1 MVGIVLVSHSAR
13 LAEGVRELV
22 EQVAQ
27 GAVPL
32 AVAGGID
39 DPDNPIGTDA
49 MKVLEAIQ
57 SVYSDDGVV
66 VLMDLG
72 SALLSAEMAVE
83 FLPEEQQPR
92 IHLCSAPFVEGAY
105 AAVVQASTGAPV
117 QSVVAEAIG
126 ALGAKIEQL
135 GGAVEAQGSVPSP
148 SGRGLGRG
156 SDAVEQTQ
164 EIVLTVRNRLGLH
177 ARPAARFVSTA
188 GRFAADVELIRA
200 GRPANA
206 KSINQVATLGVRQGD
221 TITIR
226 AAGPDAAAALAALQ
240 ALADD
245 NFGDRDEPESRGAG
259 GQGSRG
265 ESRPTALL
273 PTDPLNTD
281 PLTTDHWPLTTALP
295 GIPASPGVAIGP
307 AALYRPRPP
316 EVVTRAIEDT
326 AGEWRRLQDAVA
338 VARDEIGALHRRAV
352 AQVGPDEAAIFE
364 AHLLFLQDPLL
375 VEATRDRIYG
385 EKINAE
391 AAWQRQMADMAATY
405 RDMADDY
412 MRARA
417 ADVEDVAQRVLRGL
431 MGVAPPSLDLAAPA
445 ILIAADLTPSDTAR
459 LDRERV
465 LAVCTELG
473 GATAHSAILAR
484 ALGIPAVVG
493 LGHAVWQVAEGQR
506 VAVDGD
512 AGALWPQPDEAQV
525 AQLAARREAWL
536 ETQRRDK
543 AAGQGAAVTPD
554 GHRVEIAANVGS
566 PNDVAPALEFGAE
579 GVGLFRTEFLF
590 MDRAA
595 APSEEEQFEAY
606 RRAARAAGDRPL
618 IIRTLDVGGDKPLP
632 YLDLGDEANPF
643 LGWRAIRFCL
653 ERPDVFMPQLRAILR
668 ASAAEEG
675 APRCVKLMLPMIG
688 TPAEVRAAR
697 AMLAA
702 AQAELRAA
710 GVPFDED
717 MEVGIMIEVPSAV
730 AVADQL
736 AREVDFF
743 SIGTND
749 LTQYVMAA
757 DRGNARVAGLASALQ
772 PAVLRLVRDAADAAH
787 AAGIWIGMC
796 GELAGNALAAPV
808 LVGLGLDE
816 LSMSAPSI
824 PAVKAAVRRFA
835 LADAQR
841 IAAAALALDSAE
853 AVARYLQQ
861 AALEEK

>member
-1 MVGIVLVSHSAR
+1 MVGIVLVSHSAK
-13 LAEGVRELV
+13 LGDGVRELV
-22 EQVAQ
+22 EQAAQ

-32 AVAGGID
+32 AVAAGID

-72 SALLSAEMAVE
+72 SALLSAEMALE
-83 FLPEEQQPR
+83 FLPDDQRP
-92 IHLCSAPFVEGAY
+92 HVYLCSAPFVEGAY

-117 QSVVAEAIG
+117 RSVVAEATG
-126 ALGAKIEQL
+126 ALAAKIEQL
-135 GGAVEAQGSVPSP
+135 GGESAGE
-148 SGRGLGRG
+148 RG
-156 SDAVEQTQ
+156 SGGAGEQGGEEAQ

-188 GRFAADVELIRA
+188 GRFAAEVTILKN
-200 GRPANA
+200 GRRANA

-221 TITIR
+221 MITVS
-226 AAGPDAAAALAALQ
+226 AGGPDAAAALAALQ

-245 NFGDRDEPESRGAG
+245 NFGDRKEGQGSRRAG

-265 ESRPTALL
+265 ETRQ
-273 PTDPLNTD
+273 TD
-281 PLTTDHWPLTTALP
+281 PLTTDLLTTDNRQLTTALP

-316 EVVTRAIEDT
+316 EVVARAIDDA
-326 AGEWRRLQDAVA
+326 AGEWRRLQAAVD
-338 VARDEIGALHRRAV
+338 VARDEIDALHRRAV
-352 AQVGPDEAAIFE
+352 AQVGADEAAIFE

-375 VEATRDRIYG
+375 IEATRDRIYG

-391 AAWQRQMADMAATY
+391 AAWQRQTADMAATY

-431 MGVAPPSLDLAAPA
+431 MGVAPPSLDFATPA
-445 ILIAADLTPSDTAR
+445 VLIAADLTPSDTAR

-512 AGALWPQPDEAQV
+512 AGALWPRPDEAQV
-525 AQLAARREAWL
+525 TMLAARRAAWL
-536 ETQRRDK
+536 DGQRRAK
-543 AAGQGAAVTPD
+543 VAGQGAAVTPD

-653 ERPDVFMPQLRAILR
+653 ERPDVFLPQLRAILR
-668 ASAAEEG
+668 ASAAEDG
-675 APRCVKLMLPMIG
+675 PRHVKLMLPMIG
-688 TPAEVRAAR
+688 APVEVRAAR
-697 AMLAA
+697 AMLAR
-702 AQAELRAA
+702 AQDELRAA
-710 GVPFDED
+710 GVPFDEG

-757 DRGNARVAGLASALQ
+757 DRGNARVADLASALQ
-772 PAVLRLVRDAADAAH
+772 PAVLRMVRDAATAAH

-796 GELAGNALAAPV
+796 GELAGNPLAAPV

-824 PAVKAAVRRFA
+824 PAVKAAVRRFT
-835 LADAQR
+835 LAEAQR

-853 AVARYLQQ
+853 AVARFLQEAQ
-861 AALEEK
+861 PSAA

>member
-1 MVGIVLVSHSAR
+1 MVSLVFVSHSAL
-13 LAEGVRELV
+13 LAEGVRQLA
-22 EQVAQ
+22 EQMTQ
-27 GAVPL
+27 GAVPM

-72 SALLSAEMAVE
+72 SALLSAEMALE
-83 FLPEEQQPR
+83 FLSDEQRPQV
-92 IHLCSAPFVEGAY
+92 HLCPAPLVEGAL
-105 AAVVQASTGAPV
+105 AAAVQASVGASAAQV
-117 QSVVAEAIG
+117 MAE
-126 ALGAKIEQL
+126 ALGALAVKVEHM
-135 GGAVEAQGSVPSP
+135 GGAAAEPGSGGAGGQG
-148 SGRGLGRG
+148 G
-156 SDAVEQTQ
+156 AATEQ
-164 EIVLTVRNRLGLH
+164 IALVVRNRLGLH
-177 ARPAARFVSTA
+177 ARPAARLVSTA
-188 GRFAADVELIRA
+188 GRFTAEVTLLKD
-200 GRPANA
+200 GRRANA
-206 KSINQVATLGVRQGD
+206 KSINQVATLGVRHGD
-221 TITIR
+221 TITVS
-226 AAGPDAAAALAALQ
+226 AGGPDATAALAALQ

-245 NFGDRDEPESRGAG
+245 NFGDREEERGSG
-259 GQGSRG
+259 GAEEQGG
-265 ESRPTALL
+265 ETRATDLLTA
-273 PTDPLNTD
+273 D
-281 PLTTDHWPLTTALP
+281 PLTTAQLK

-316 EVVTRAIEDT
+316 EVVARAIDDA
-326 AGEWRRLQDAVA
+326 AGEWRRLRAAVDT
-338 VARDEIGALHRRAV
+338 ARDEIDALHRRAV
-352 AQVGPDEAAIFE
+352 AQVGADEAAIFE

-375 VEATRDRIYG
+375 VEATRDRIYS

-391 AAWQRQMADMAATY
+391 AAWQRETAAMAATY
-405 RDMADDY
+405 REMADDY

-431 MGVAPPSLDLAAPA
+431 MGVAPPSLDFAAPA

-493 LGHAVWQVAEGQR
+493 LGHAVWQVAEGQH
-506 VAVDGD
+506 VAVDGN
-512 AGALWPQPDEAQV
+512 AGALWLQPDEAQV
-525 AQLAARREAWL
+525 ASLTAQREAWL

-543 AAGQGAAVTPD
+543 AAGQGTAATPD
-554 GHRVEIAANVGS
+554 GRRVEIAANVGS

-606 RRAARAAGDRPL
+606 RRAARAAGGRPL

-632 YLDLGDEANPF
+632 YLDLGEEANPF

-668 ASAAEEG
+668 ASAAEDG
-675 APRCVKLMLPMIG
+675 PRNVKLMLPMIG
-688 TPAEVRAAR
+688 APAEVHAAR
-697 AMLAA
+697 AMLAT

-710 GVPFDED
+710 GVPYDEG

-736 AREVDFF
+736 ARLVDFF

-757 DRGNARVAGLASALQ
+757 DRGNARVAELASAFQ
-772 PAVLRLVRDAADAAH
+772 PAVLRMVRDAATAAH
-787 AAGIWIGMC
+787 NAGIWIGMC
-796 GELAGNALAAPV
+796 GELAGNPLAAPV

-824 PAVKAAVRRFA
+824 PAVKAAVRRFS

-853 AVARYLQQ
+853 AVARFLQR
-861 AALEEK
+861 AAVGE

>member
-1 MVGIVLVSHSAR
+1 MVSLVFVSHSAL
-13 LAEGVRELV
+13 LAEGVRQLA
-22 EQVAQ
+22 EQMTQ
-27 GAVPL
+27 GAVPM

-72 SALLSAEMAVE
+72 SALLSAEMALE
-83 FLPEEQQPR
+83 FLSDEQRPQV
-92 IHLCSAPFVEGAY
+92 HLCPAPLVEGAL
-105 AAVVQASTGAPV
+105 AAAVQASVGASAAQV
-117 QSVVAEAIG
+117 MAE
-126 ALGAKIEQL
+126 ALGALAVKVEHM
-135 GGAVEAQGSVPSP
+135 GGAAAEPGS
-148 SGRGLGRG
+148 GGAGGQRG
-156 SDAVEQTQ
+156 AATEQ
-164 EIVLTVRNRLGLH
+164 IALVVRNRLGLH
-177 ARPAARFVSTA
+177 ARPAARLVSTA
-188 GRFAADVELIRA
+188 GRFTAEVTLLKD
-200 GRPANA
+200 GRRANA
-206 KSINQVATLGVRQGD
+206 KSINQVATLGVRHGD
-221 TITIR
+221 TITVS
-226 AAGPDAAAALAALQ
+226 AGGPDATAALAALQ

-245 NFGDRDEPESRGAG
+245 NFGDREEERGSG
-259 GQGSRG
+259 GAEEQGG
-265 ESRPTALL
+265 ETRATDLLTA
-273 PTDPLNTD
+273 D
-281 PLTTDHWPLTTALP
+281 PLTTAQLK

-316 EVVTRAIEDT
+316 EVVARAIDDA
-326 AGEWRRLQDAVA
+326 AGEWRRLRAAVDT
-338 VARDEIGALHRRAV
+338 ARDEIDALHRRAV
-352 AQVGPDEAAIFE
+352 AQVGADEAAIFE

-375 VEATRDRIYG
+375 VEATRDRIYS

-391 AAWQRQMADMAATY
+391 AAWQRETAAMAATY
-405 RDMADDY
+405 REMADDY

-431 MGVAPPSLDLAAPA
+431 MGVAPPSLDFAAPA

-493 LGHAVWQVAEGQR
+493 LGHAVWQVAEGQH
-506 VAVDGD
+506 VAADGN
-512 AGALWPQPDEAQV
+512 AGVLWLQPDEAQV
-525 AQLAARREAWL
+525 ASLTAQREAWL

-543 AAGQGAAVTPD
+543 AAGQGTAATPD
-554 GHRVEIAANVGS
+554 GRRVEIAANVGS

-606 RRAARAAGDRPL
+606 RRAARAAGGRPL

-632 YLDLGDEANPF
+632 YLDLGEEANPF

-668 ASAAEEG
+668 ASAAEDG
-675 APRCVKLMLPMIG
+675 PRNVKLMLPMIG
-688 TPAEVRAAR
+688 APAEVHAAR
-697 AMLAA
+697 AMLAT

-710 GVPFDED
+710 GVPYDEG

-736 AREVDFF
+736 ARLVDFF

-757 DRGNARVAGLASALQ
+757 DRGNARVAELASAFQ
-772 PAVLRLVRDAADAAH
+772 PAVLRMVRDAATAAH
-787 AAGIWIGMC
+787 NAGIWIGMC
-796 GELAGNALAAPV
+796 GELAGNPLAAPV

-824 PAVKAAVRRFA
+824 PAVKAAVRRFS

-853 AVARYLQQ
+853 AVARFLQR
-861 AALEEK
+861 AAVGE

>member
-1 MVGIVLVSHSAR
+1 M
-13 LAEGVRELV
+13 
-22 EQVAQ
+22 
-27 GAVPL
+27 
-32 AVAGGID
+32 
-39 DPDNPIGTDA
+39 
-49 MKVLEAIQ
+49 
-57 SVYSDDGVV
+57 
-66 VLMDLG
+66 
-72 SALLSAEMAVE
+72 
-83 FLPEEQQPR
+83 
-92 IHLCSAPFVEGAY
+92 
-105 AAVVQASTGAPV
+105 
-117 QSVVAEAIG
+117 
-126 ALGAKIEQL
+126 
-135 GGAVEAQGSVPSP
+135 
-148 SGRGLGRG
+148 
-156 SDAVEQTQ
+156 
-164 EIVLTVRNRLGLH
+164 
-177 ARPAARFVSTA
+177 
-188 GRFAADVELIRA
+188 
-200 GRPANA
+200 
-206 KSINQVATLGVRQGD
+206 
-221 TITIR
+221 
-226 AAGPDAAAALAALQ
+226 
-240 ALADD
+240 
-245 NFGDRDEPESRGAG
+245 
-259 GQGSRG
+259 
-265 ESRPTALL
+265 
-273 PTDPLNTD
+273 
-281 PLTTDHWPLTTALP
+281 
-295 GIPASPGVAIGP
+295 AIGP

-316 EVVTRAIEDT
+316 EVVTRTIDDT

-338 VARDEIGALHRRAV
+338 AARDEIGALHRRAV

-375 VEATRDRIYG
+375 VEATRDRIYS

-493 LGHAVWQVAEGQR
+493 LGHVVWQVAEGQR

-525 AQLAARREAWL
+525 AGLAARREAWL
-536 ETQRRDK
+536 EAQRRDK

-606 RRAARAAGDRPL
+606 RRAAWAAGGRPL

-675 APRCVKLMLPMIG
+675 APRCVKLMLPLIG
-688 TPAEVRAAR
+688 APVEVRAAR
-697 AMLAA
+697 ALLAA

-710 GVPFDED
+710 GVPFDEA

-772 PAVLRLVRDAADAAH
+772 PAVLRMVRDAADAAH

-824 PAVKAAVRRFA
+824 PAVKAAVRRFT
-835 LADAQR
+835 LADARR

-853 AVARYLQQ
+853 AVSRYLQEAQ
-861 AALEEK
+861 PSAD

>member
-13 LAEGVRELV
+13 LVAGVRELV
-22 EQVAQ
+22 EQAVQ

-83 FLPEEQQPR
+83 FLPQEQQPH

-105 AAVVQASTGAPV
+105 AAVVQASTGASA
-117 QSVVAEAIG
+117 QSVVAEATG
-126 ALGAKIEQL
+126 ALAAKIEQL
-135 GGAVEAQGSVPSP
+135 GGAADDGVQAGQKGNSGTGAQGSEPE
-148 SGRGLGRG
+148 
-156 SDAVEQTQ
+156 ATEQ
-164 EIVLTVRNRLGLH
+164 IVLVVRNRLGLH

-188 GRFAADVELIRA
+188 GRFTADVQLVSE
-200 GRPANA
+200 GRRANA

-221 TITIR
+221 TIIVS
-226 AAGPDAAAALAALQ
+226 AGGPDAAAALAALQ

-245 NFGDRDEPESRGAG
+245 NFGDREEEQGGGGAEEQGRG
-259 GQGSRG
+259 G
-265 ESRPTALL
+265 ESRPTA
-273 PTDPLNTD
+273 PLNSDLLTTD
-281 PLTTDHWPLTTALP
+281 PLTTGLLK

-316 EVVTRAIEDT
+316 EVVARPIDDA
-326 AGEWRRLQDAVA
+326 AGEWRRLQVA
-338 VARDEIGALHRRAV
+338 VDAARNEIDALHRRAV
-352 AQVGPDEAAIFE
+352 AQVGADEAAIFE

-375 VEATRDRIYG
+375 IEATRDRIYG

-391 AAWQRQMADMAATY
+391 AAWQRQMAAMAATY
-405 RDMADDY
+405 REMADDY

-431 MGVAPPSLDLAAPA
+431 MGVAPPSLDFAAPS

-493 LGHAVWQVAEGQR
+493 LGHAVWQVAEGQL

-512 AGALWPQPDEAQV
+512 AGTLWPRPDETQV
-525 AQLAARREAWL
+525 ASLTARRAAWL
-536 ETQRRDK
+536 DSQRRAK
-543 AAGQGAAVTPD
+543 VAGQGTAVTPD
-554 GHRVEIAANVGS
+554 GRRVEIAANVGS
-566 PNDVAPALEFGAE
+566 PNDVTPALEFGAE

-590 MDRAA
+590 MDRTA

-606 RRAARAAGDRPL
+606 RRAARAAGGRPL

-632 YLDLGDEANPF
+632 YLNLGDEANPF
-643 LGWRAIRFCL
+643 HGWRANRYCL

-668 ASAAEEG
+668 ASAPEG
-675 APRCVKLMLPMIG
+675 GPRNVKLMLPMIG
-688 TPAEVRAAR
+688 TPAEVHAAR
-697 AMLAA
+697 AMLVA
-702 AQAELRAA
+702 AQAELRAL
-710 GVPFDED
+710 GVPYDEG
-717 MEVGIMIEVPSAV
+717 MEVGIMVEVPSAV

-736 AREVDFF
+736 ARAVDFF

-757 DRGNARVAGLASALQ
+757 DRGNARVADLASALQ
-772 PAVLRLVRDAADAAH
+772 PAVLRMVRDATAAAH

-796 GELAGNALAAPV
+796 GELAGNPLATPV
-808 LVGLGLDE
+808 LLGLGLDE
-816 LSMSAPSI
+816 LSMSAPAI
-824 PAVKAAVRRFA
+824 AAVKEAVRGLTLDEARRLAADA
-835 LADAQR
+835 LAAE
-841 IAAAALALDSAE
+841 SAE
-853 AVARYLQQ
+853 AVL
-861 AALEEK
+861 ALLRGR

>member
-1 MVGIVLVSHSAR
+1 MVSLVFVSHSAL
-13 LAEGVRELV
+13 LAEGVRQLA
-22 EQVAQ
+22 EQMTQ
-27 GAVPL
+27 GAVPM

-72 SALLSAEMAVE
+72 SALLSAEMALE
-83 FLPEEQQPR
+83 FLSDEQRPQV
-92 IHLCSAPFVEGAY
+92 HLCPAPLVEGAL
-105 AAVVQASTGAPV
+105 AAAVQASVGASAAQV
-117 QSVVAEAIG
+117 MAE
-126 ALGAKIEQL
+126 ALGALAVKVEHM
-135 GGAVEAQGSVPSP
+135 GGAAAEPGSGGAGGQG
-148 SGRGLGRG
+148 G
-156 SDAVEQTQ
+156 AATEQ
-164 EIVLTVRNRLGLH
+164 IALVVRNRLGLH
-177 ARPAARFVSTA
+177 ARPAARLVSTA
-188 GRFAADVELIRA
+188 GRFTAEVTLLKD
-200 GRPANA
+200 GRRANA
-206 KSINQVATLGVRQGD
+206 KSINQVATLGVRHGD
-221 TITIR
+221 TITVS
-226 AAGPDAAAALAALQ
+226 AGGPDATAALAALQ

-245 NFGDRDEPESRGAG
+245 NFGDREEERGSG
-259 GQGSRG
+259 GAEEQGG
-265 ESRPTALL
+265 ETRATDLLTA
-273 PTDPLNTD
+273 D
-281 PLTTDHWPLTTALP
+281 PLTTAQLK

-316 EVVTRAIEDT
+316 EVVARAIDDA
-326 AGEWRRLQDAVA
+326 AGEWRRLRAAVDT
-338 VARDEIGALHRRAV
+338 ARDEIDALHRRAV
-352 AQVGPDEAAIFE
+352 AQVGADEAAIFE

-375 VEATRDRIYG
+375 VEATRDRIYS

-391 AAWQRQMADMAATY
+391 AAWQRETAAMAATY
-405 RDMADDY
+405 REMADDY

-431 MGVAPPSLDLAAPA
+431 MGVAPPSLDFAAPA

-493 LGHAVWQVAEGQR
+493 LGHAVWQVAEGQH
-506 VAVDGD
+506 VAADGN
-512 AGALWPQPDEAQV
+512 AGVLWLQPDEAQV
-525 AQLAARREAWL
+525 ASLTAQREAWL

-543 AAGQGAAVTPD
+543 AAGQGTAATPD
-554 GHRVEIAANVGS
+554 GRRVEIAANVGS

-606 RRAARAAGDRPL
+606 RRAARAAGGRPL

-632 YLDLGDEANPF
+632 YLDLGEEANPF

-668 ASAAEEG
+668 ASAAEDG
-675 APRCVKLMLPMIG
+675 PRNVKLMLPMIG
-688 TPAEVRAAR
+688 APAEVHAAR
-697 AMLAA
+697 AMLAT

-710 GVPFDED
+710 GVPYDEG

-736 AREVDFF
+736 ARLVDFF

-757 DRGNARVAGLASALQ
+757 DRGNARVAELASAFQ
-772 PAVLRLVRDAADAAH
+772 PAVLRMVRDAATAAH
-787 AAGIWIGMC
+787 DAGIWIGMC
-796 GELAGNALAAPV
+796 GELAGNPLAAPV

-824 PAVKAAVRRFA
+824 PAVKAAVRRFS

-853 AVARYLQQ
+853 AVARFLQR
-861 AALEEK
+861 AAVGE

>member
-1 MVGIVLVSHSAR
+1 MVGIVIVSHSAR
-13 LAEGVRELV
+13 LAEGVRELA
-22 EQVAQ
+22 EQMTQ
-27 GAVPL
+27 GRVPL

-49 MKVLEAIQ
+49 MKVLEAIDA
-57 SVYSDDGVV
+57 VYSDDGVV

-83 FLPEEQQPR
+83 FLPEEQQPH

-117 QSVVAEAIG
+117 QSVVAEAAG
-126 ALGAKIEQL
+126 ALAVKVAQL
-135 GGAVEAQGSVPSP
+135 GGAVEGQGSVPSP

-156 SDAVEQTQ
+156 SDAAEQAQ

-177 ARPAARFVSTA
+177 ARPAARLVSTA
-188 GRFAADVELIRA
+188 GRFTADVELIRE

-245 NFGDRDEPESRGAG
+245 NFGDREE
-259 GQGSRG
+259 GQGRRG
-265 ESRPTALL
+265 PDGSPGARR
-273 PTDPLNTD
+273 PTDPLSTD
-281 PLTTDHWPLTTALP
+281 PLNPVSLK

-307 AALYRPRPP
+307 SALYRPRPP
-316 EVVTRAIEDT
+316 EVVTRSIEDT

-375 VEATRDRIYG
+375 VEATRDRIYA

-391 AAWQRQMADMAATY
+391 AAWQGQTADMAATY

-525 AQLAARREAWL
+525 AELAARREAWL

-653 ERPDVFMPQLRAILR
+653 ARPDVFMPQLRAILR
-668 ASAAEEG
+668 ASAPEDG
-675 APRCVKLMLPMIG
+675 PRCVKLMLPMIG

-757 DRGNARVAGLASALQ
+757 DRGNARVAELANALQ
-772 PAVLRLVRDAADAAH
+772 PAVLRMVREAADAAH

-824 PAVKAAVRRFA
+824 PAVKAAVRRFP

-841 IAAAALALDSAE
+841 MATAALALDSAE
-853 AVARYLQQ
+853 AVAHFLQQ
-861 AALEEK
+861 TAAGER

>member
-1 MVGIVLVSHSAR
+1 MVSLVFVSHSAL
-13 LAEGVRELV
+13 LAEGVRQLA
-22 EQVAQ
+22 EQMTQ
-27 GAVPL
+27 GAVPM

-49 MKVLEAIQ
+49 MKVLAAIE

-72 SALLSAEMAVE
+72 SALLSAEMALE
-83 FLPEEQQPR
+83 FLSDEQRPHV
-92 IHLCSAPFVEGAY
+92 HLCPAPLVEGAL
-105 AAVVQASTGAPV
+105 AAAVQASVGASAAHV
-117 QSVVAEAIG
+117 MAE
-126 ALGAKIEQL
+126 ALGALAVKVEHM
-135 GGAVEAQGSVPSP
+135 GGAAAVLGSGGAGEPA
-148 SGRGLGRG
+148 G
-156 SDAVEQTQ
+156 SATEQ
-164 EIVLTVRNRLGLH
+164 IALVVRNRLGLH
-177 ARPAARFVSTA
+177 ARPAARLVSTA
-188 GRFAADVELIRA
+188 GRFAAEVTLLKD
-200 GRPANA
+200 GRRANA
-206 KSINQVATLGVRQGD
+206 KSINQVATLGVRHGD
-221 TITIR
+221 TITVS
-226 AAGPDAAAALAALQ
+226 AGGPDATAALAALQ

-245 NFGDRDEPESRGAG
+245 NFGDREEERGSGGAG
-259 GQGSRG
+259 EPGG
-265 ESRPTALL
+265 ETRATDLL
-273 PTDPLNTD
+273 TTD
-281 PLTTDHWPLTTALP
+281 PLTTALLK

-316 EVVTRAIEDT
+316 EVVARAIDDA
-326 AGEWRRLQDAVA
+326 AGEWRRLQAAVDT
-338 VARDEIGALHRRAV
+338 ARDEIDALHRRAV

-375 VEATRDRIYG
+375 VEATRDRIYS

-391 AAWQRQMADMAATY
+391 AAWQRETAAMAATY
-405 RDMADDY
+405 REMADDY

-431 MGVAPPSLDLAAPA
+431 MGVAPPSLDFAAPA

-493 LGHAVWQVAEGQR
+493 LGHAVWQVAEGQH
-506 VAVDGD
+506 VAVDGN
-512 AGALWPQPDEAQV
+512 AGALWLQPDEAQV
-525 AQLAARREAWL
+525 ASLTAQREAWL

-543 AAGQGAAVTPD
+543 AAGQGAAATPD

-606 RRAARAAGDRPL
+606 RRAARAAGGRPL

-668 ASAAEEG
+668 ASAAEDG
-675 APRCVKLMLPMIG
+675 PRNVKLMLPMIG
-688 TPAEVRAAR
+688 APAEVHAAR
-697 AMLAA
+697 AMLAT

-710 GVPFDED
+710 GVPYDEG

-736 AREVDFF
+736 ARLVDFF

-757 DRGNARVAGLASALQ
+757 DRGNARVAELASAFQ
-772 PAVLRLVRDAADAAH
+772 PAVLRLVRDAANAAH

-796 GELAGNALAAPV
+796 GELAGNPLAAPV

-824 PAVKAAVRRFA
+824 PAVKEAVRRFP
-835 LADAQR
+835 LAEAQQ
-841 IAAAALALDSAE
+841 IAANALTLDSAE
-853 AVARYLQQ
+853 AVADFLQQ
-861 AALEEK
+861 ATARHK

>member
-1 MVGIVLVSHSAR
+1 MVGIVLVSHSAK
-13 LAEGVRELV
+13 LGDGVRELV
-22 EQVAQ
+22 EQAAQ

-32 AVAGGID
+32 AVAAGID

-72 SALLSAEMAVE
+72 SALLSAEMALE
-83 FLPEEQQPR
+83 FLPDDQRP
-92 IHLCSAPFVEGAY
+92 HVYLCSAPFVEGAY

-117 QSVVAEAIG
+117 RSVVAEATG
-126 ALGAKIEQL
+126 ALAAKIEQL
-135 GGAVEAQGSVPSP
+135 GGESAGE
-148 SGRGLGRG
+148 RG
-156 SDAVEQTQ
+156 SGGAGEQGGEEAQ

-188 GRFAADVELIRA
+188 GRFAAEVTILKN
-200 GRPANA
+200 GRRANA

-221 TITIR
+221 MITVS
-226 AAGPDAAAALAALQ
+226 AGGPDAAAALAALQ

-245 NFGDRDEPESRGAG
+245 NFGDREEGQGSRRAG

-265 ESRPTALL
+265 ETRQ
-273 PTDPLNTD
+273 TD
-281 PLTTDHWPLTTALP
+281 PLTTDLLTTDNRQLTTALP

-316 EVVTRAIEDT
+316 EVVARAIDDA
-326 AGEWRRLQDAVA
+326 AGEWRRLQAAVD
-338 VARDEIGALHRRAV
+338 VARDEIDALHRRAV
-352 AQVGPDEAAIFE
+352 AQVGADEAAIFE

-375 VEATRDRIYG
+375 IEATRDRIYG

-391 AAWQRQMADMAATY
+391 AAWQRQTADMAATY

-431 MGVAPPSLDLAAPA
+431 MGVAPPSLDFATPA
-445 ILIAADLTPSDTAR
+445 VLIAADLTPSDTAR

-512 AGALWPQPDEAQV
+512 AGALWPRPDEAQV
-525 AQLAARREAWL
+525 TMLAARRAAWL
-536 ETQRRDK
+536 DGQRRAK
-543 AAGQGAAVTPD
+543 VAGQGAAVTPD

-653 ERPDVFMPQLRAILR
+653 ERPDVFLPQLRAILR
-668 ASAAEEG
+668 ASAAEDG
-675 APRCVKLMLPMIG
+675 PRHVKLMLPMIG
-688 TPAEVRAAR
+688 APVEVRAAR
-697 AMLAA
+697 AMLAR
-702 AQAELRAA
+702 AQDELRAA
-710 GVPFDED
+710 GVPFDEG

-757 DRGNARVAGLASALQ
+757 DRGNARVADLASALQ
-772 PAVLRLVRDAADAAH
+772 PAVLRMVRDAATAAH

-796 GELAGNALAAPV
+796 GELAGNPLAAPV

-824 PAVKAAVRRFA
+824 PAVKAAVRRFT
-835 LADAQR
+835 LAEAQR

-853 AVARYLQQ
+853 AVARFLQEAQ
-861 AALEEK
+861 PSAA